1 MNKNLNLI
9 IKRKNFDNFIK
20 NGEDNMNYRISDETS
35 NIAKQTIV
43 NDEINERLDILKN
56 QLTFLQVDET
66 SKHVSNED
74 DVNSAKKSLA
84 KLEDF
89 KSVLNF
95 KKQNLQ
101 MILDEKL
108 SQFDIMSSAKI
119 KEDLNKIDEEFLKI
133 NKDEKKF
140 NSIITNDELDYAS
153 QMYQLKEKYDGV
165 DILKNEIIDN
175 NFSESVVKDY
185 KRYRAGEL
193 VIQFLDSLSEDKK
206 QQVLNENE
214 NLKGYLNVG
223 ENF

>member
-20 NGEDNMNYRISDETS
+20 NGEDNMNYRISDEKS